1 MENEIN
7 EVQRVINT
15 LNTVKV
21 EGEANWDA
29 LSACIKH
36 LRLVRDNLV
45 KKNKEL
51 NEVTVEDVEV
61 VPDTEE

>member
-7 EVQRVINT
+7 EVQRIINT

-36 LRLVRDNLV
+36 LRVLRENLV
-45 KKNKEL
+45 K
-51 NEVTVEDVEV
+51 NEEIKAVAVEDVEV
-61 VPDTEE
+61 VPE

>member
-7 EVQRVINT
+7 EVQRIINT

-36 LRLVRDNLV
+36 LRVHRENLI
-45 KKNKEL
+45 KKNEEMKA
-51 NEVTVEDVEV
+51 VTVKDVEV
-61 VPDTEE
+61 VPE